1 MSKTSVVSAQTDGL
15 PDLIPARMLNEY
27 TYCPRLCYLEWVQG
41 QFVESSDTLEGTFQH
56 RRVDRE
62 KGEVP
67 EEARADGQI
76 IHARSVML
84 SAPECRLIA
93 RIDLLEVEGNE
104 ATPVEYK
111 RGKIPD
117 VPGGAWESDMVQLCV
132 QALILRENG
141 FQCNEGVVY
150 YVQSHGRVNVP
161 ITNKLIERTLELR
174 DKLVDTALSGMI
186 PHPLEDS
193 PKCPRCS
200 LAGICLPDEVNML
213 NARRSKEETR
223 RLVPARQDALPVY
236 VQAQGAI
243 IGKRGDELVFNQSG
257 VLLDSARILDVS
269 QVCVFGNVQ
278 ISTQVI
284 RELLARE
291 IPVCYYSYGGWFSG
305 YTTGLNHK
313 NIELRIK
320 QFEIASEPAQSIKL
334 ARAFVE
340 GKIRNCRT
348 LLRRNHPEPPLA
360 ALTEMSRLLRQA
372 TKAETSGTLLGL
384 EGAAAKVYF
393 AHFPAMLK
401 PKGEEAIA
409 AFNFTNRNRRPP
421 TDPVNAI
428 LSFVYAVLI
437 KDVTVVLQTTGFDPY
452 LGFYHRPRYGRPAL
466 ALDLAEEFR
475 PLIGDSV
482 VLTLINKGEVD
493 AKDFLHRAGA
503 VALTDRGRKRV
514 LAAYERRMD
523 TLITHPMFGY
533 TVSYRRILEVQAR
546 LLGRYLQGE
555 INSYPPFTTR

>member
-1 MSKTSVVSAQTDGL
+1 MSRERAVSVQNDGL
-15 PDLIPARMLNEY
+15 PDLIPARMLNEF

-56 RRVDRE
+56 RRVDKE

-67 EEARADGQI
+67 EDREDGQT
-76 IHARSVML
+76 IHARSVMM
-84 SAPECRLIA
+84 SAPDHRLIA

-117 VPGGAWESDMVQLCV
+117 VPGGVWESDMVQLCV

-141 FQCNEGVVY
+141 FQCNVGVVY
-150 YVQSHGRVNVP
+150 YVQSRGRVNVP
-161 ITNKLIERTLELR
+161 ITSQLIARTLELR
-174 DKLVDTALSGMI
+174 DKMIETAMSGMI
-186 PHPLEDS
+186 PYPLDDS
-193 PKCPRCS
+193 PKCLRCS
-200 LAGICLPDEVNML
+200 LAGICLPDEVNLL
-213 NARRSKEETR
+213 NARRAKEETR

-243 IGKRGDELVFNQSG
+243 IGKRGDELVFKQSG
-257 VLLDSARILDVS
+257 VLLDSARLLDVS
-269 QVCVFGNVQ
+269 QVCIFGNVQ

-291 IPVCYYSYGGWFSG
+291 IPVCYFSYGGWFSG
-305 YTTGLNHK
+305 YTTGLGHK
-313 NIELRIK
+313 NVELRIK
-320 QFEIASEPAQSIKL
+320 QFEIASQPEQSIKL

-360 ALTEMSRLLRQA
+360 ALTELSRLLRQA
-372 TKAETSGTLLGL
+372 SKAETPETLLGL

-393 AHFPAMLK
+393 ANFQAMLK
-401 PKGEEAIA
+401 PKSVEAIET
-409 AFNFTNRNRRPP
+409 FNFTNRNRRPP

-452 LGFYHRPRYGRPAL
+452 LGFYHRPKYGRPAL

-482 VLTLINKGEVD
+482 VLTLVNKGEVG
-493 AKDFLHRAGA
+493 AKDFLRRAGA
-503 VALTDRGRKRV
+503 VALTNRGRKQV
-514 LAAYERRMD
+514 LVAYERRMD

-546 LLGRYLQGE
+546 LLGRFLQGE